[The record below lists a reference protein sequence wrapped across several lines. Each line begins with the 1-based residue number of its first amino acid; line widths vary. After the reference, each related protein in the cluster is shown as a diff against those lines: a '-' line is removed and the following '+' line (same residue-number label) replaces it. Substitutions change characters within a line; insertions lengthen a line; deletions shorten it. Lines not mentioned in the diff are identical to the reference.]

1 MNSNIQNL
9 YNYDLHGIVRL
20 RLVNPSDK
28 DLKKFNTAFGEY
40 QCQTENE
47 PDIKITF
54 VNKIDTPLLTYI
66 GLNNAAFDEN
76 GFYILSTGRNQLK
89 VKIPFDKIG
98 EDFEIVCESG
108 TPEIPMLR
116 HFINLIF
123 LKKNYIPL
131 HASAFRF
138 NDQTALVMG
147 WSKGGK
153 TESLLAFANN
163 EAEYIGDETVIISQD
178 GKTIFGIP
186 VSVCVWEWQFEQIP
200 KLLTKLPN
208 QKIMLFGLI
217 HFFDALYKFLKKSFL
232 KNSFPTKV
240 LAEAMPAF
248 KRQLNIRVEPKTVF
262 KTRMLKSKLSLDH
275 IILIMSHDNDEI
287 KVENCSIDE
296 VIDRM
301 INSQNYEIAS
311 FVEQYLTFKYA
322 FPNLKNELLEN
333 IGTKQMALLNEAFKN
348 KTAHKVVH
356 PYPVSFEKLFNNM
369 KIIFERN
376 NSSNH
381 QAMYPPTI
389 KSVKVK

>member
-1 MNSNIQNL
+1 MDSSKQNF

-20 RLVNPSDK
+20 RLVNPSDT
-28 DLKKFNTAFGEY
+28 DLKRFNHGFGEY

-76 GFYILSTGRNQLK
+76 GFYILSTGRNNLK

-98 EDFEIVCESG
+98 RDFEIICESG

-138 NDQTALVMG
+138 NDYTALVMG

-163 EAEYIGDETVIISQD
+163 GAEYIGDETVVISRD

-200 KLLTKLPN
+200 KLLPKLPN
-208 QKIMLFGLI
+208 QKRMLFGLI
-217 HFFDALYKFLKKSFL
+217 HFFDSLYKFLKNSFL
-232 KNSFPTKV
+232 KNSFPAKV

-248 KRQLNIRVEPKTVF
+248 RRQLNIRVEPNTIF

-275 IILIMSHDNDEI
+275 IILIMSRSSDEI
-287 KVENCSIDE
+287 KVESCNSKE

-301 INSQNYEIAS
+301 INSQNYEFAS
-311 FVEQYLTFKYA
+311 FIEQYLTFKYA

-333 IGTKQMALLNEAFKN
+333 IESIQFNLLNEALKN
-348 KTAHKVVH
+348 KTAHKVSH
-356 PYPVSFEKLFNNM
+356 PYPVSFEKLFNSM
-369 KIIFERN
+369 KTIFERDN
-376 NSSNH
+376 FSN
-381 QAMYPPTI
+381 Q
-389 KSVKVK
+389 